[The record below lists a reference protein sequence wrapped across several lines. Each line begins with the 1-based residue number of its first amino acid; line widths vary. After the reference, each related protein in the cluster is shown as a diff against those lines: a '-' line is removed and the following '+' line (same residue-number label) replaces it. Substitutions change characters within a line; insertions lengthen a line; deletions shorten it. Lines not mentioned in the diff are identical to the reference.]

1 MPSRPAIIEL
11 TELLVDDVV
20 FVDDAVRFQAKLS
33 ARGFAGEKAMVR
45 LKELE
50 PGSKD
55 PAKAQR
61 ARIEG
66 GRAAAGRASPSGS
79 SWSHHPKTTGE
90 RTFIIEVDKLP
101 RELQTDNNRI
111 ERVVT
116 VRKEKLRVLF
126 VDSEPR
132 YEFRYLK
139 NYLERDETIDLNVV
153 LLSSDPNYSEQDRS
167 AIPTFP
173 AAKDDLFAY
182 DVVIFGDADI
192 SYMSQSQLQNMVEF
206 VTEKG
211 GGVLFVAGDLFN
223 PLAYHGTP
231 LELLLPIELSDA
243 RNPTAVGTTVD
254 VISARADARRARQPD
269 LPVRRRR
276 RLEHADLAGLARA
289 VLVLRGAAEEAGGT
303 GAGGASDGDDGSD
316 GKLPLILVPV
326 RGCRQV
332 DVSRVRRY
340 VAMAVSRGR
349 PVFRAVLGAD
359 DPVSGAVAAGWPAT
373 GRGTDR
379 PPPLPAR
386 PADPVSGA
394 VSERGAGAQS
404 R

>member
-1 MPSRPAIIEL
+1 MDQPADVAGAEQKLLAVEASGSQSRLGDAVRQVLTELRGAPPTAIVLLSDGQTTEGEPLSKASELAEQKGVPLFAIGLGSAEPARDIEL

-33 ARGFAGEKAMVR
+33 ARGFAGEKAVVR

-50 PGSKD
+50 PGLER
-55 PAKAQR
+55 PGFR
-61 ARIEG
+61 AR
-66 GRAAAGRASPSGS
+66 RSSRRKSSCRPTASPSGS
-79 SWSHHPKTTGE
+79 SWSTIPRRPASAPSSSKSTSFPASSRPTTTGSSASS
-90 RTFIIEVDKLP
+90 RSARRSCGCCI
-101 RELQTDNNRI
+101 
-111 ERVVT
+111 
-116 VRKEKLRVLF
+116 

-153 LLSSDPNYSEQDRS
+153 LLSSDPKYSEQDRS

-192 SYMSQSQLQNMVEF
+192 SYMSQSQLQNLVEF

-243 RNPTAVGTTVD
+243 RNPTAVGTTVT
-254 VISARADARRARQPD
+254 V
-269 LPVRRRR
+269 
-276 RLEHADLAGLARA
+276 
-289 VLVLRGAAEEAGGT
+289 
-303 GAGGASDGDDGSD
+303 
-316 GKLPLILVPV
+316 VPAP
-326 RGCRQV
+326 
-332 DVSRVRRY
+332 S
-340 VAMAVSRGR
+340 
-349 PVFRAVLGAD
+349 
-359 DPVSGAVAAGWPAT
+359 
-373 GRGTDR
+373 
-379 PPPLPAR
+379 
-386 PADPVSGA
+386 
-394 VSERGAGAQS
+394 
-404 R
+404 